1 MARIHAEEIE
11 TVSAPTVEQAVIYAQ
26 RHHANARVLE
36 IAIGGRRYWMKQRER
51 YETIRKRLSKG
62 DASDA
67 LHREGRNLRELA
79 QQGIPVPEIVATD
92 ESYLVVSDCGK
103 TLNDLFLATEYQ
115 VEAGILAFTE
125 AGRALADLHRK
136 GLALG
141 RGKAKDFCWD
151 GKRIC
156 FIDLEVSPLRFQ
168 PATSGRRNLVNF
180 IFYSY
185 FVAFHSGRD
194 IELELRGF
202 LRGYLETGE
211 ADTLATFAAARRWA
225 RRRWWLAALSMPVA
239 LLRPPRKSPDF
250 RAIAPTLMLLT
261 THEPPEVATG
271 ADEARQS
278 ADMPAAVSSRG

>member
-1 MARIHAEEIE
+1 MARIHADEIE

-36 IAIGGRRYWMKQRER
+36 IASGGRRYWMKQREQ
-51 YETIRKRLSKG
+51 YETFRKRLSKG

-67 LHREGRNLRELA
+67 LRREGRNLQELA
-79 QQGIPVPEIVATD
+79 QKGIPVPEIVAKAED
-92 ESYLVVSDCGK
+92 YLVVSDCGK
-103 TLNDLFLATEYQ
+103 TLNDLFLTTEHRGEE
-115 VEAGILAFTE
+115 VARAFSE

-151 GKRIC
+151 GERIC
-156 FIDLEVSPLRFQ
+156 FIDLEVSPLRFE

-185 FVAFHSGRD
+185 FAAFHFGRD
-194 IELELRGF
+194 IEPELRAF
-202 LRGYLETGE
+202 LQGYLEARD
-211 ADTLATFAAARRWA
+211 ADTLATLAAARRWA

-250 RAIAPTLMLLT
+250 RAVAPTLMLLT
-261 THEPPEVATG
+261 THEPPEPA
-271 ADEARQS
+271 AREKDARQP
-278 ADMPAAVSSRG
+278 ADMSAAVP